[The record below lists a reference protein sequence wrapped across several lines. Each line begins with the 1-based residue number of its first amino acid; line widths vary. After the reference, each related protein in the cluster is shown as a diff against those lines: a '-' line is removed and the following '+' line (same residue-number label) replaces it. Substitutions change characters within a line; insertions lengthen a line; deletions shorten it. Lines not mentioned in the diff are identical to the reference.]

1 MSWLDRFFKRNSDDR
16 FEDVSLSLND
26 VPMTTLIRWFLYDT
40 AVYEEN
46 AAAELIGLNRVSEE
60 GDNKEREDSDNR
72 LEDIE
77 PLLPFIEAM
86 ADISSNVLASIQ
98 VKESEDATEQDLILM
113 QRVYKMLAIST
124 LVGAF
129 SAASYLGIIV
139 PNGIAS
145 ELRPMEDLDE

>member
-60 GDNKEREDSDNR
+60 GDNKEREDSDTR
-72 LEDIE
+72 LEEIE

-129 SAASYLGIIV
+129 SAA
-139 PNGIAS
+139 
-145 ELRPMEDLDE
+145 